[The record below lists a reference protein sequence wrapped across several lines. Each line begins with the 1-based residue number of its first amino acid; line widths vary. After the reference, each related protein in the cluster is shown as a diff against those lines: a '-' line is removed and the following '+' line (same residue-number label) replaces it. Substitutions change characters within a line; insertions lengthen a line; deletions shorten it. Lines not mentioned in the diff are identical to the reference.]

1 MTQHFP
7 VRMQP
12 AAPKDKKRGAQAH
25 KEGEKDPE
33 YENINLAFRNREQQK
48 GGHLTPKN
56 QNPGP
61 SRAPSNSA
69 MVPHWLHR
77 AILSLYVILA
87 LTFLFCIILS
97 ALILMQNSN
106 MSKELNGLRMEL
118 SNVSNWVRECQ
129 TEQQQGWGNTQKQVQ
144 DARNDIRG
152 VNGKVETT
160 SMKLTELK
168 SEINKVQ
175 SSLETVKQKLEE
187 RINKPA

>member
-56 QNPGP
+56 Q
-61 SRAPSNSA
+61 
-69 MVPHWLHR
+69 
-77 AILSLYVILA
+77 
-87 LTFLFCIILS
+87 T
-97 ALILMQNSN
+97 LILMQNSN